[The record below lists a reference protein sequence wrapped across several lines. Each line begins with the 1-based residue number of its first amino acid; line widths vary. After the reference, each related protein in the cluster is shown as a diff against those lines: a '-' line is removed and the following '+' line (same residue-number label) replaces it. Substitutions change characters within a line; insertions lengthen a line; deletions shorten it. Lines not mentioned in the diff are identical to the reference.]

1 MKNIDSIQLVN
12 FEKFTINIHGW
23 FKLDPS
29 SFVMLLILSWEAAIE
44 VTRTKLDVTDL
55 NLLLMLR
62 FLWIRGGKQEQFF
75 IMSEKITNTYM
86 IMINQKHMNF
96 KSWL

>member
-1 MKNIDSIQLVN
+1 MENIDSIQLVN
-12 FEKFTINIHGW
+12 IEKFTINIHGW

-29 SFVMLLILSWEAAIE
+29 SFVMLLILSWEGAIE
-44 VTRTKLDVTDL
+44 VTRTKLDVTNL

-86 IMINQKHMNF
+86 IMINQKHMSF

>member
-62 FLWIRGGKQEQFF
+62 FLWIREGKQEQFF

-96 KSWL
+96 KSGL

>member
-62 FLWIRGGKQEQFF
+62 FLWIRGGKRA
-75 IMSEKITNTYM
+75 ILYYVRKNNKYVYDYD
-86 IMINQKHMNF
+86 
-96 KSWL
+96 KSKAHEF